1 MIRNSTLRPEKPA
14 SEEKTF
20 TFSCEA
26 ERLDRFLTRSLVP
39 LSRTRVQRLI
49 DEGAVTVN
57 GRIEPARKILAPGE
71 QVVVQIPTFSA
82 LPPAAAESVPILFE
96 DADVI
101 VVDKPA
107 GLVVHPA
114 GPHRMD
120 TLIQRLW
127 PKLSAGWA
135 ETGQRP
141 ATDRPGVVH
150 RLDKGTSGV
159 MVIAKTPA
167 AAENLSRQFADR
179 TVQKT
184 YVAVVMGIVKSS
196 GRVRS
201 MVGRSRH
208 TPQRMSTEAGRWSE
222 TDYSVLETFP
232 NALPHPVTL
241 LEVHPHTGRTH
252 QIRVQ
257 LAALGHPL
265 LGDKLYG
272 GPPGPRPLLHAHR
285 LEFRHPRTG
294 KTMSIQTP
302 PPTIFRP
309 FHKGATSS
317 TVEKIQ

>member
-1 MIRNSTLRPEKPA
+1 MT
-14 SEEKTF
+14 EEKSF
-20 TFSCEA
+20 IFPGEQ
-26 ERLDRFLTRSLVP
+26 ERLDHFLARLLAP

-49 DEGAVTVN
+49 EEGAVTVN
-57 GRIEPARKILAPGE
+57 GRREPARRKLAPGE
-71 QVVVQIPTFSA
+71 RVLVQIPTFSG
-82 LPPAAAESVPILFE
+82 LPPAAVESVPIVYE

-114 GPHRMD
+114 GPHRTD

-135 ETGQRP
+135 ETGRRP

-179 TVQKT
+179 TVKKT
-184 YVAVVMGIVKSS
+184 YWALVQGALTSP
-196 GRVRS
+196 GRIRS
-201 MVGRSRH
+201 LVGRSRQA
-208 TPQRMSTEAGRWSE
+208 PQKMSTETGRPSE
-222 TDYSVLETFP
+222 TEYTVIKNFP
-232 NALPHPVTL
+232 THTPPTTL
-241 LEVHPHTGRTH
+241 LEVRPRTGRTH

-265 LGDKLYG
+265 VGDTLYG
-272 GPPGPRPLLHAHR
+272 GPPGPRPLLHAHQ
-285 LEFRHPRTG
+285 LEFRHPKTG
-294 KTMSIQTP
+294 KKLVFKAKTP
-302 PPTIFRP
+302 TDMGQF
-309 FHKGATSS
+309 T
-317 TVEKIQ
+317 

>member
-1 MIRNSTLRPEKPA
+1 MSG
-14 SEEKTF
+14 EKTF
-20 TFSCEA
+20 VFSGA
-26 ERLDRFLTRSLVP
+26 PERMDRFLTRSLTP

-57 GRIEPARKILAPGE
+57 GRAEPARRLLAIGE
-71 QVVVQIPTFSA
+71 KVVVQIPTFSA
-82 LPPAAAESVPILFE
+82 IPPAAVESVPILFE
-96 DADVI
+96 DANII

-114 GPHRMD
+114 GPYRTD

-127 PKLSAGWA
+127 PKLSVGWA

-179 TVQKT
+179 TVKKT
-184 YVAVVMGIVKSS
+184 YWALVQGTLTAP
-196 GRVRS
+196 GRIRS
-201 MVGRSRH
+201 LVGRSRH
-208 TPQRMSTEAGRWSE
+208 APQKMSTETGRPSE
-222 TDYSVLETFP
+222 TEYSVLKNFP
-232 NALPHPVTL
+232 KTTPTTTL
-241 LEVHPHTGRTH
+241 LEVHPRTGRTH

-265 LGDKLYG
+265 VGDTLYG
-272 GPPGPRPLLHAHR
+272 GIPGPRPLLHAHQ
-285 LEFRHPRTG
+285 LEFHHPRTG
-294 KTMSIQTP
+294 KKLAFKAKTP
-302 PPTIFRP
+302 KDIGHFT
-309 FHKGATSS
+309 
-317 TVEKIQ
+317 

>member
-1 MIRNSTLRPEKPA
+1 MKKNAALRPVKPM

-20 TFSCEA
+20 TFAGEA
-26 ERLDRFLTRSLVP
+26 ERLDRYLTRSLSA

-57 GRIEPARKILAPGE
+57 GRKEPARRILEMGDL
-71 QVVVQIPTFSA
+71 VLVQIPTFSA
-82 LPPAAAESVPILFE
+82 LPPAALESVPILYE
-96 DADVI
+96 DTELI

-114 GPHRMD
+114 GPHRTD

-150 RLDKGTSGV
+150 RLDMGTSGV

-179 TVQKT
+179 TVKKT
-184 YVAVVMGIVKSS
+184 YIAVVQGILKAP

-201 MVGRSRH
+201 LVGRSRH
-208 TPQRMSTEAGRWSE
+208 APQRMTTDTGRWSE
-222 TDYSVLETFP
+222 TEYQILKTFP
-232 NALPHPVTL
+232 HARPIPLSL
-241 LEVHPHTGRTH
+241 LEVHPLTGRTH

-272 GPPGPRPLLHAHR
+272 GAPGPRPLLHAHQ
-285 LEFRHPRTG
+285 LQFRHPRTG
-294 KTMSIQTP
+294 KTETFKTP
-302 PPTIFRP
+302 PPKDF
-309 FHKGATSS
+309 SS
-317 TVEKIQ
+317 FF